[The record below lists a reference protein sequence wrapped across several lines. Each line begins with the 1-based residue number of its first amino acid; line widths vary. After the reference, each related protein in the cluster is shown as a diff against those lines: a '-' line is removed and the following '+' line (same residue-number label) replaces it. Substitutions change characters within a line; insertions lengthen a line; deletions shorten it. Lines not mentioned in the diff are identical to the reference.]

1 MIPHAQTTVPSTT
14 NHTAPLLKWAGG
26 KSQLLAQLGP
36 YFPQRYD
43 RLIEPFIGGAAVY
56 FHLQPPRAILAD
68 INPELV
74 NFYRVVRDL
83 PERLMAAIDAL
94 AAHPGHAD
102 DPGAVYYEIR
112 SHQPVDLPAER
123 LDADGIPTADEDRI
137 WVAARTLYLNKTGFN
152 GLFRV
157 NSKGY
162 FNVPWGRRARLP
174 KLYDQDEILNASRL
188 LTGAEILLA
197 DFGVVLDRARPGDFV
212 YLDPPYHPVSATA
225 SFTSYT
231 RLDFPPEEQ
240 QRLADWLHSLDQR
253 GVAFLLNN
261 SDTPFTRQ
269 IYADFQIDI
278 AQAKRMINSNASKR
292 GAVNELIV
300 TNSPSK

>member
-1 MIPHAQTTVPSTT
+1 MPTT

-56 FHLQPPRAILAD
+56 FHLQPERAILAD

-74 NFYRVVRDL
+74 NLYQVVRDL
-83 PERLMAAIDAL
+83 PEQLMAEIDAL
-94 AAHPGHAD
+94 AARPEHET

-112 SHQPVDLPAER
+112 SRQPVDLPADR
-123 LDADGIPTADEDRI
+123 LDADGIPSADEDRL

-174 KLYDQDEILNASRL
+174 KLYDRIEVLNASRL
-188 LTGAEILLA
+188 LAGAEILLA
-197 DFGVVLDRARPGDFV
+197 DFGVVLDQARAGDFV
-212 YLDPPYHPVSATA
+212 YLDPPYFPVSTTA

-231 RLDFPPEEQ
+231 RLDFPPTEQ
-240 QRLADWLHSLDQR
+240 RRLADWLHILDQR

-269 IYADFQIDI
+269 IYADFQIDV
-278 AQAKRMINSNASKR
+278 ALAKRTINSDASKR
-292 GAVNELIV
+292 GSVNELIV
-300 TNSPSK
+300 RNPVLK

>member
-1 MIPHAQTTVPSTT
+1 
-14 NHTAPLLKWAGG
+14 
-26 KSQLLAQLGP
+26 
-36 YFPQRYD
+36 
-43 RLIEPFIGGAAVY
+43 LIEPFIGGAAVY
-56 FHLQPPRAILAD
+56 FHLQPERAILAD

-74 NFYRVVRDL
+74 NLYRVVRDL
-83 PERLMAAIDAL
+83 PEQLMAEIDTL
-94 AAHPGHAD
+94 AAHPGHQH

-112 SHQPVDLPAER
+112 NRQPVDLPTDR
-123 LDADGIPTADEDRI
+123 LDADGIPTADEDRL

-174 KLYDQDEILNASRL
+174 KLYDRAEVINASRL
-188 LTGAEILLA
+188 LAGAEILLA

-212 YLDPPYHPVSATA
+212 YLDPPYFPVSATA

-231 RLDFPPEEQ
+231 RLDFPPAEQ
-240 QRLADWLHSLDQR
+240 QRLADWLHILDQR

-269 IYADFQIDI
+269 IYADFQIDV
-278 AQAKRMINSNASKR
+278 AQAKRMINSDASKR

-300 TNSPSK
+300 RNPVLK

>member
-1 MIPHAQTTVPSTT
+1 MPLTT

-26 KSQLLAQLGP
+26 KSQLLAQLEP

-56 FHLQPPRAILAD
+56 FHLQPERAILAD

-83 PERLMAAIDAL
+83 PEALMAEIDAL
-94 AAHPGHAD
+94 AAHPSHEY
-102 DPGAVYYEIR
+102 DPEAVYYEIR
-112 SHQPVDLPAER
+112 NRQPVDLPADR
-123 LDADGIPTADEDRI
+123 IDTDGIPIADEDRLWI
-137 WVAARTLYLNKTGFN
+137 AARTLYLNKTGFN

-174 KLYDQDEILNASRL
+174 KLYDRAEMINAARL
-188 LTGAEILLA
+188 LAGAEILLA
-197 DFGVVLDRARPGDFV
+197 DFGVVLDQARPGDFV

-231 RLDFPPEEQ
+231 RLDFPPAEQ
-240 QRLADWLHSLDQR
+240 ERLADWLHTLDQR
-253 GVAFLLNN
+253 GVLFLLNN

-269 IYADFQIDI
+269 IYADFQIDV
-278 AQAKRMINSNASKR
+278 ALAKRMINSDASKR
-292 GAVNELIV
+292 GSINELV
-300 TNSPSK
+300 VCNPVLK